1 MTQDDRIGPPGHRGR
16 VVAEVD
22 SRLRSVFLQ
31 NRLIAGLPRLPGVP
45 LPIVKFV
52 VGQIVDRLLAV
63 PGGMEPLMV
72 LERDPARLAASTGVA
87 VLTVV
92 VARAAGWPGRA
103 LADLGAAALLADLGS
118 LLAEEEPGTAGC
130 RWLLDR
136 GVDDFWLRCALVARH
151 ARTPA
156 GDAQALHACGGL
168 VFVRLAIA
176 IHDAM
181 QGSGWTDGW
190 RAVLATGDAGQ
201 WPDGLLGVSAA
212 AFAGA

>member
-1 MTQDDRIGPPGHRGR
+1 MALEWRMLRDYHAAWAVAPDPPVFVTVDAVVTCARHVLLIERGQ
-16 VVAEVD
+16 
-22 SRLRSVFLQ
+22 S
-31 NRLIAGLPRLPGVP
+31 PG
-45 LPIVKFV
+45 K
-52 VGQIVDRLLAV
+52 GLLAV

-72 LERDPARLAASTGVA
+72 LERDPARLAASTGIA

-92 VARAAGWPGRA
+92 VARAAGWPVRA

-151 ARTPA
+151 ARTPV

-190 RAVLATGDAGQ
+190 RAALATGDAGQ

>member
-16 VVAEVD
+16 VVPEVD

-45 LPIVKFV
+45 VPIAKFV

-72 LERDPARLAASTGVA
+72 LERDAARLATSTGIA

-92 VARAAGWPGRA
+92 VARAAGWPVRA

-118 LLAEEEPGTAGC
+118 LLAEEDQGTAGC

-151 ARTPA
+151 ARTPV
-156 GDAQALHACGGL
+156 GDAQALHAGGGL

-176 IHDAM
+176 IHEAM
-181 QGSGWTDGW
+181 QRSGC
-190 RAVLATGDAGQ
+190 RGDWA
-201 WPDGLLGVSAA
+201 DGLVAA
-212 AFAGA
+212 EWPEGLLDLLPEALAGA